1 MRVPYQIGITGG
13 IGSGK
18 STVARIFASLGVP
31 TYDADSRAKSVMTTN
46 AALVKKIKEEFGE
59 SAYDSSGK
67 LDRKYLSAQVFGFPE
82 RLEKL
87 NSFVHP
93 CVAENYQEWLQAQR
107 GHPYILKEAA
117 LLFETGSSDK
127 LDKIIVVTAP
137 AELRLKRVKSRD
149 NRSEKE
155 IQDIMKR
162 QWPEEQSLA
171 RADYVIAND
180 EANPLLPQVLK
191 LHEVFKTRMES

>member
-1 MRVPYQIGITGG
+1 MRIPYQVGITGG

-46 AALVKKIKEEFGE
+46 ATLVEKLKKEFGNA
-59 SAYDSSGK
+59 AYDSSGK

-87 NSFVHP
+87 NSLVHP
-93 CVAENYQEWLQAQR
+93 CVAEDYQEWLNLHRA
-107 GHPYILKEAA
+107 HPYILKEAA
-117 LLFETGSSDK
+117 LLFETGSAGK

-137 AELRLKRVKSRD
+137 ADLRMKRVKSRD
-149 NRSEKE
+149 NRSDKE
-155 IQDIMKR
+155 IKDIMKR
-162 QWPEEQSLA
+162 QWPEEQSIA
-171 RADYVIAND
+171 RADHVIAND
-180 EANPLLPQVLK
+180 EVNALLPQVLK
-191 LHEVFKTRMES
+191 LHEVFKSH